1 MSRKPNPTPKSPEAF
16 EDLRKALAQAADLA
30 EQLAN
35 DPLLGRLIAGFR
47 SMPLRDRAPIVGV
60 LEREVTGRML
70 SRATEKP
77 IGQETH
83 VNPNARLYVRAHN
96 SNLDARHF
104 DKDEMVIANVRAMR
118 IATLIRYVP
127 EIYATWKEAIREA
140 MDHVDESNRTV
151 AEELL
156 HAVLAAIAEARR
168 T

>member
-1 MSRKPNPTPKSPEAF
+1 MSRKPNPSRKSPEAF
-16 EDLRKALAQAADLA
+16 EDLRKALAQAAGLA
-30 EQLAN
+30 DELAN
-35 DPLLGRLIAGFR
+35 DPLLGRLIAVFR
-47 SMPLRDRAPIVGV
+47 AMPLSDRAPIVGV
-60 LEREVTGRML
+60 LEREVTGRTL

-96 SNLDARHF
+96 STLDARHF

-127 EIYATWKEAIREA
+127 EIYATWKDAIREA
-140 MDHVDESNRTV
+140 MDHVDDSNRTV

-156 HAVLAAIAEARR
+156 NDVLAAIAEARKA
-168 T
+168 